1 MSERW
6 MPSVADRYD
15 DEKVRSFYDS
25 GVWRPEVHSDLLDA
39 WCLRQP
45 QKVAVSDG
53 TSELTYAELRGQSY
67 RLGAALRRMGVEA
80 GDRVVV
86 QLPNWCEFAVTYAA
100 LARIGA
106 VMVALMT
113 VYRHDEIAYIAE
125 LTAAKGIVTTGLF
138 RNFDH
143 LGMVRNILPQCPS
156 LEFVIVARTD
166 PGAGE
171 FAFADLARP
180 EAGTEA
186 PSAVELG
193 PPPSPDDGHVCIFT
207 SGTEA
212 RPKGC
217 YHTFNTYRASLQ
229 HLVNALGASEQDVV
243 FMPSP
248 LPHAVGM
255 VFGLGVPLLS
265 GSSTHLLDVWD
276 PEVGLRRIQE
286 YGCTSTATATVFVQM
301 ALDGFDPAR
310 HDLSSL
316 RVWTCGGAPIPPSM
330 VDRMA
335 RVWPQCR
342 LLSLYGRSEVFVSTV
357 CSGDDPAE
365 WSSSSDGHPPPW
377 VDLSIVDPYGRALPP
392 GAEGEIVQR
401 GAGTMLGYWH
411 DPQRTADAFDQ
422 QGWARSGDLGRI
434 DDQGCLRVT
443 GRLKDI
449 IIRGGANISARE
461 VEEHLIAHP
470 NVKDAAVVAMPDK
483 LLGERACAFVV
494 ADGTAPTLEDLT
506 TFLRVERRISVT
518 KVPERLEIVEA
529 LPFTAS
535 GKMQKFQ
542 LRERIREMLEEEERD
557 RAMLEEEKRRPASSA
572 NLRS

>member
-1 MSERW
+1 MRVGLPGGGHLPRGRPANEMVSLRRLERRVHPSPGHPRGCVAGLCERRPSPGQEPAPASAGVPSWNRHISSPTEGHEMSERW

-156 LEFVIVARTD
+156 LELVIVARTV
-166 PGAGE
+166 PGE
-171 FAFADLARP
+171 P
-180 EAGTEA
+180 
-186 PSAVELG
+186 G
-193 PPPSPDDGHVCIFT
+193 PLPSPDDGHVCIFT

-229 HLVNALGASEQDVV
+229 HLVNALGATEQDAV

-248 LPHAVGM
+248 
-255 VFGLGVPLLS
+255 
-265 GSSTHLLDVWD
+265 
-276 PEVGLRRIQE
+276 
-286 YGCTSTATATVFVQM
+286 
-301 ALDGFDPAR
+301 
-310 HDLSSL
+310 
-316 RVWTCGGAPIPPSM
+316 
-330 VDRMA
+330 
-335 RVWPQCR
+335 
-342 LLSLYGRSEVFVSTV
+342 
-357 CSGDDPAE
+357 
-365 WSSSSDGHPPPW
+365 
-377 VDLSIVDPYGRALPP
+377 
-392 GAEGEIVQR
+392 
-401 GAGTMLGYWH
+401 
-411 DPQRTADAFDQ
+411 
-422 QGWARSGDLGRI
+422 
-434 DDQGCLRVT
+434 
-443 GRLKDI
+443 
-449 IIRGGANISARE
+449 
-461 VEEHLIAHP
+461 
-470 NVKDAAVVAMPDK
+470 
-483 LLGERACAFVV
+483 
-494 ADGTAPTLEDLT
+494 
-506 TFLRVERRISVT
+506 
-518 KVPERLEIVEA
+518 
-529 LPFTAS
+529 
-535 GKMQKFQ
+535 
-542 LRERIREMLEEEERD
+542 
-557 RAMLEEEKRRPASSA
+557 
-572 NLRS
+572 

>member
-6 MPSVADRYD
+6 MPSVAARYD

-156 LEFVIVARTD
+156 LELVIVARTV
-166 PGAGE
+166 PGE
-171 FAFADLARP
+171 P
-180 EAGTEA
+180 
-186 PSAVELG
+186 G
-193 PPPSPDDGHVCIFT
+193 PLPSPDDGHVCIFT

-229 HLVNALGASEQDVV
+229 HLVNALGATEQDVV

-255 VFGLGVPLLS
+255 VFGLGLPLLS

-335 RVWPQCR
+335 RGWPQ
-342 LLSLYGRSEVFVSTV
+342 
-357 CSGDDPAE
+357 
-365 WSSSSDGHPPPW
+365 
-377 VDLSIVDPYGRALPP
+377 
-392 GAEGEIVQR
+392 
-401 GAGTMLGYWH
+401 
-411 DPQRTADAFDQ
+411 
-422 QGWARSGDLGRI
+422 
-434 DDQGCLRVT
+434 
-443 GRLKDI
+443 GRL
-449 IIRGGANISARE
+449 
-461 VEEHLIAHP
+461 P
-470 NVKDAAVVAMPDK
+470 
-483 LLGERACAFVV
+483 
-494 ADGTAPTLEDLT
+494 
-506 TFLRVERRISVT
+506 
-518 KVPERLEIVEA
+518 
-529 LPFTAS
+529 
-535 GKMQKFQ
+535 
-542 LRERIREMLEEEERD
+542 
-557 RAMLEEEKRRPASSA
+557 
-572 NLRS
+572 

>member
-6 MPSVADRYD
+6 IPSVADRYD
-15 DEKVRSFYDS
+15 DERVRSFYAS
-25 GVWRPEVHSDLLDA
+25 GVWRAEVHSDLLDA

-45 QKVAVSDG
+45 HKVCVSDG
-53 TSELTYAELRGQSY
+53 SGELTYAELRGQAY
-67 RLGAALRRMGVEA
+67 RLAAALHRMGVGP

-113 VYRHDEIAYIAE
+113 VYRHDEVAYIAE

-138 RNFDH
+138 RKFDH
-143 LGMVRNILPQCPS
+143 LRMVRDIRHRCPS
-156 LEFVIVARTD
+156 IEFVIAARTD
-166 PGAGE
+166 PGPGE
-171 FAFADLARP
+171 HAFAELTRP

-217 YHTFNTYRASLQ
+217 YHTFNTFRASLQ
-229 HLVNALGASEQDVV
+229 HLAKAIGATEQDVA

-248 LPHAVGM
+248 LAHAVGM
-255 VFGLGVPLLS
+255 VYGLGVPLLS

-276 PEVGLRRIQE
+276 PAVGLRRIQE
-286 YGCTSTATATVFVQM
+286 YGCTSTATPTVFLQM
-301 ALDGFDPAR
+301 ALDAFDPAR

-316 RVWTCGGAPIPPSM
+316 RVWTCGGAPIPSSM

-335 RVWPQCR
+335 QVWPQCR

-357 CSGDDPAE
+357 CSIDDPVE

-377 VDLSIVDPYGRALPP
+377 VELGILDGEGRVLPP
-392 GAEGEIVQR
+392 GEEGEIVQR
-401 GAGTMLGYWH
+401 GPGTMLGYWH

-422 QGWARSGDLGRI
+422 QGWAHSGDLGRI
-434 DDQGCLRVT
+434 DDQGCLRLT

-449 IIRGGANISARE
+449 II
-461 VEEHLIAHP
+461 
-470 NVKDAAVVAMPDK
+470 
-483 LLGERACAFVV
+483 
-494 ADGTAPTLEDLT
+494 
-506 TFLRVERRISVT
+506 
-518 KVPERLEIVEA
+518 
-529 LPFTAS
+529 
-535 GKMQKFQ
+535 
-542 LRERIREMLEEEERD
+542 
-557 RAMLEEEKRRPASSA
+557 
-572 NLRS
+572 